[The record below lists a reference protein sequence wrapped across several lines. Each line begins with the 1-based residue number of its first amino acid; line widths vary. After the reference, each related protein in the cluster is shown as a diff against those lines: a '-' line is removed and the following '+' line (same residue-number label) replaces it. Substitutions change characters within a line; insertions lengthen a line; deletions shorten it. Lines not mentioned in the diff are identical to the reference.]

1 MNVDINDELYNY
13 LKNYKTIPINN
24 VILVD
29 FCETKMQKSTNILVT
44 LFSLIVHVV
53 DILSFILTGPL
64 NEMFDNMICFCII
77 KSIIVNFKKMN
88 ELPG

>member
-1 MNVDINDELYNY
+1 MKVTIQLLKKLQNNTNKQCYISRVLPNKDAKIYKYNTVY
-13 LKNYKTIPINN
+13 
-24 VILVD
+24 
-29 FCETKMQKSTNILVT
+29 
-44 LFSLIVHVV
+44 LIVHVV
-53 DILSFILTGPL
+53 DILSLILTGPL